1 MENAGTQAA
10 HSEPLLRW
18 ERHRYFLTETLQARE
33 QQRRANA
40 LADRECEKQVE
51 RLSVIELK
59 SAEAD
64 TSCSLSPL
72 ADGSSP
78 SWPTEIVEVDPR
90 LAGESS
96 RTWTTGR
103 RGLLESLRMLSDG
116 LMVPRHLFPPRLGRT
131 LPDFAS
137 DAGPIRPCFPRA
149 LPLARF
155 S

>member
-1 MENAGTQAA
+1 MENAATQAA

-18 ERHRYFLTETLQARE
+18 ERHRDFLTETLQARE

-78 SWPTEIVEVDPR
+78 SWPTEIAE
-90 LAGESS
+90 
-96 RTWTTGR
+96 
-103 RGLLESLRMLSDG
+103 GLSLR
-116 LMVPRHLFPPRLGRT
+116 
-131 LPDFAS
+131 
-137 DAGPIRPCFPRA
+137 
-149 LPLARF
+149 
-155 S
+155 